1 MIMVRSR
8 LARQRA
14 GTLVHMNAFIAL
26 LAAVAGASIALA
38 GQYMTR
44 RGEVRT
50 RTGEFIL
57 DQCASIIALS
67 DDFRNRVWEEKE
79 LGLTGRV
86 DAWDLTGYRHAAARL
101 MVLSDDAALLSALED
116 LTESGKRLAGY
127 WRRGQADPAE
137 LERRREADKEV
148 CARFVAASAKTLR
161 RQLGGK

>member
-1 MIMVRSR
+1 MSNALI
-8 LARQRA
+8 
-14 GTLVHMNAFIAL
+14 TLF
-26 LAAVAGASIALA
+26 AAVAGASIALA
-38 GQYMTR
+38 GQYLTK

-57 DQCASIIALS
+57 DHCASIVALS

-79 LGLTGRV
+79 LGLPGKV

-101 MVLSDDAALLSALED
+101 MILSDDTALLGALED

-137 LERRREADKEV
+137 LERRRDEDKTV
-148 CARFVAASAKTLR
+148 CARFVAASAKALR